1 MNQSKGSAKPI
12 QVPLQ
17 QHPHDKPMTSSLSM
31 TASANDPS
39 ISHTLQNLLLED
51 GTKMLSDANQLRAL
65 LEARL
70 GSGQPAVATL
80 VQALDTGV
88 PQALQR
94 DASARHA
101 SQNALQAAS
110 LLMQHTAMPAD
121 TALWAAQTWQQGLG
135 LDAAVPTHGAAPALA
150 VAPALTAHPQNTGA
164 TNALPGL
171 DKRWLAAGAA
181 AAVALAGGIWWSLQ
195 PSLQIESV
203 RSANPVLVG
212 DGRPQPV
219 VLNYNSRSTRPKTI
233 EVRWVEGTARWPV
246 TSWQVPVE
254 NATQP
259 SGDIS
264 AGTLSYRT
272 TSPAGP
278 AKGTF
283 EYTLVDR
290 DGKRS
295 ASVQKTFEFL
305 PPINVKGVR
314 FASQPRPGQSAL
326 ALVSYG
332 RGAGDIVSAQTKVIE
347 STSPWPTPEQT
358 ITLAPGAAPGSAE
371 LPFMPPAQAARSTL
385 EVVLIDSLGV
395 KSEPFVF
402 NVNTGLQPTT
412 SGPAVVVS
420 VVQTASGETS
430 GVGGVVGGVVG
441 GAAGNQVGKGS
452 GKTVATLLGAVGGAF
467 VGNTIEGRIRGPAQ
481 WTTTVRFEDGNT
493 RRLQTGFAP
502 GWRAGERVNVTAG
515 GQVSR

>member
-1 MNQSKGSAKPI
+1 MSIAVSMNPPGAG
-12 QVPLQ
+12 
-17 QHPHDKPMTSSLSM
+17 
-31 TASANDPS
+31 PS
-39 ISHTLQNLLLED
+39 IAQTLQTLLHENGTRLLADAALLRQLLE
-51 GTKMLSDANQLRAL
+51 T
-65 LEARL
+65 RL
-70 GSGQPAVATL
+70 GSGQPAVTTL
-80 VQALDTGV
+80 VQALDAGV

-94 DASARHA
+94 DASATHA

-110 LLMQHTAMPAD
+110 LLMQHTPMPAD

-135 LDAAVPTHGAAPALA
+135 LDAALPTLGAAPALA
-150 VAPALTAHPQNTGA
+150 VAPALAAHPQVA
-164 TNALPGL
+164 AAANARPGL
-171 DKRWLAAGAA
+171 DKRWLAAGGA

-219 VLNYNSRSTRPKTI
+219 VLNYNSRNTRPKTI

-254 NATQP
+254 NATQT

-264 AGTLSYRT
+264 AGALNYRT
-272 TSPAGP
+272 ATP

-305 PPINVKGVR
+305 PPISVKGVR
-314 FASQPRPGQSAL
+314 FASQPKPGQSAL
-326 ALVSYG
+326 ALVSYA

-347 STSPWPTPEQT
+347 STTPWPTPEQT
-358 ITLAPGAAPGSAE
+358 VTLAPGAAPGSNAE
-371 LPFMPPAQAARSTL
+371 LPLMPPAQAARSTL
-385 EVVLIDSLGV
+385 EVVLVDSLGV

-441 GAAGNQVGKGS
+441 GAAGNQIGKGS
-452 GKTVATLLGAVGGAF
+452 GKTVATVLGAVGGAY
-467 VGNTIEGRIRGPAQ
+467 VGNRIESNIRGPAQ